1 MAQPDRVLVF
11 CQATAAAV
19 HHSGI
24 HRVSVE
30 LVRAL
35 SDMVPT
41 SLVCWDTMEGQLRFM
56 DHRETLAVFRDGIPD
71 GIRAPLQAR
80 SVQHRFGDLIFE
92 KNVHLLFPEISYHLP
107 RGNEMLSRIIAQCR
121 EYRIPVSGIY
131 YDAIPVTNASYS
143 ELRRPHID
151 YLTEL
156 TRFDRLFPISRF
168 SSDAFMQIF
177 RSAGVAKDDLE
188 NFQDRVQPILLP
200 EGQNRPRA
208 ATAVRD
214 GLLMVGT
221 VEPRK
226 QQLQVMQAINTL
238 RDSCPAIASMRVDVV
253 GALHPDTA
261 RPFLKEIARNPLA
274 TFHNQIGDYA
284 VEALYDRA
292 AFSVFASYDEG
303 YGLPIAESLVR
314 GVPCLTASF
323 GSMVEIA
330 CGGGCLTVDV
340 MDADELQSALRL
352 MAEDTA
358 LLACL
363 QEQISTRIFRTWQ
376 DYARDV
382 LDGMI
387 GACSVWPKRTQ
398 VTLPQPLAFAKIALD
413 ASGKSATDS
422 LTWMV
427 GAPADHPGAV
437 HVVATAW
444 TGPAQDIGRM
454 SKADFDE
461 LCAADVLGVNSDAA
475 LDEICTRARNEGL
488 QGLLPT
494 HVVTEVRSDDLVS
507 GTYDAL
513 CQAAQSKARRLKFAS
528 EERLYCQVRR
538 HFAPQGE
545 TELPILSLVI
555 STYNRSTF
563 VQANAGWLA
572 DQIERFKGK
581 VTLTV
586 VDNASTDDSWARLQ
600 ELQNRA
606 HVWLVQNPTNVG
618 MLGNL
623 RVCSTLPLARHVW
636 VTGDDDFITSETLDA
651 VVAHLEQNP
660 GMVLGVVNFAVY
672 HRHVLSPYDT
682 PKLLQSEGISLSKNP
697 APDGIRRVCD
707 IAGEHDN
714 LFTAVY
720 PIIFRSDV
728 LAACFNYSF
737 QGVPFVDLV
746 ESVPTTKIILESY
759 GQCEASWFSSVGTVG
774 NAHNSW
780 SRHRPR
786 WHALLMPLVIELARD
801 AGVDQQK
808 LRCWA
813 DAHWAL
819 FEEATVIARGQ
830 DMPVHFDGD
839 TDLQPGRRVFLKPVV
854 VADDLRRWE
863 NPASRIWDGR

>member
-1 MAQPDRVLVF
+1 MTQPDRVLVF
-11 CQATAAAV
+11 CQATAVAG
-19 HHSGI
+19 HHSGV

-30 LVRAL
+30 LARAL

-41 SLVCWDTMEGQLRFM
+41 SLVCWDAMEGQLRFM

-71 GIRAPLQAR
+71 RIRAPLQAR
-80 SVQHRFGDLIFE
+80 NVQNRFGDLVSG
-92 KNVHLLFPEISYHLP
+92 KNVHLLFPEIAYHLP
-107 RGNEMLSRIIAQCR
+107 RGNEMLSRIISQCR
-121 EYRIPVSGIY
+121 EYGFPVSGIY
-131 YDAIPVTNASYS
+131 YDAIPVTNANYS
-143 ELRRPHID
+143 ELRRPHVD

-168 SSDAFMQIF
+168 SSDALMQIL
-177 RSAGVAKDDLE
+177 RSADVAKDDLE
-188 NFQDRVQPILLP
+188 HFQDSVQPILLP
-200 EGQNRPRA
+200 EGQIRPRA

-226 QQLQVMQAINTL
+226 QQLQVMQAINAL

-274 TFHNQIGDYA
+274 TFHNQISDCA
-284 VEALYDRA
+284 VESLYDRA

-314 GVPCLTASF
+314 GVPCLTANF
-323 GSMVEIA
+323 GSMSEIA
-330 CGGGCLTVDV
+330 HGGGCLTVDV
-340 MDADELQSALRL
+340 TDAHDLQAGLRL
-352 MAEDTA
+352 MAEDNA
-358 LLACL
+358 LLSGL
-363 QEQISTRIFRTWQ
+363 QKQISARTFRTWH
-376 DYARDV
+376 DYASDV
-382 LDGMI
+382 LDGMA
-387 GACSVWPKRTQ
+387 GVCAVWPELPQ
-398 VTLPQPLAFAKIALD
+398 ATLPQPLAFAKIALD
-413 ASGKSATDS
+413 ALGQSAIDC
-422 LTWMV
+422 LTLTAR
-427 GAPADHPGAV
+427 APADPPGPN
-437 HVVATAW
+437 HVVAAVW
-444 TGPAQDIGRM
+444 TGPAQDIARV
-454 SKADFDE
+454 SKDDFDE
-461 LCAADVLGVNSDAA
+461 LCAADVLGLNSDAA

-494 HVVTEVRSDDLVS
+494 RVIIKARSDDLVS
-507 GTYDAL
+507 GTHAAL
-513 CQAAQSKARRLKFAS
+513 CQAAQSKARRLKFAF
-528 EERLYCQVRR
+528 EERLYGNIRR

-555 STYNRSTF
+555 STYNRSAF
-563 VQANAGWLA
+563 VWANASWLA
-572 DQIERFKGK
+572 SQIKRFNGK

-586 VDNASTDDSWARLQ
+586 VDNASTDDSWAKLQ
-600 ELQNRA
+600 ELQTCA
-606 HVWLVQNPTNVG
+606 HVCLVQNPANVG

-623 RVCSTLPLARHVW
+623 NVCSTLPLARHVW
-636 VTGDDDFITSETLDA
+636 VTGDDDFITSDTLDA

-672 HRHVLSPYDT
+672 HRCVLSPYDT
-682 PKLLQSEGISLSKNP
+682 PTLLQAEGVPLSKKP

-707 IAGEHDN
+707 ISGEHDN

-728 LAACFNYSF
+728 LAACFNYQF

-759 GQCEASWFSSVGTVG
+759 GQCDAHWFSSVGTVG

-786 WHALLMPLVIELARD
+786 WHALLMPLVFELARD
-801 AGVDQQK
+801 AGVNQHK
-808 LRCWA
+808 LRRWA

-819 FEEATVIARGQ
+819 FEEATVIARSQ

-839 TDLQPGRRVFLKPVV
+839 ADLQPGRRVFLKPVV
-854 VADDLRRWE
+854 IADDLRRWK
-863 NPASRIWDGR
+863 NPAIYAWDGR